1 MKYVIIFDKYIMN
14 NYWNNVRSEL
24 SFQGKTQIELADYIG
39 LSIGT
44 LRNKMNLQ
52 ALPTFE
58 TAIKISEFLN
68 VTMEYLLTGNNFT
81 GLNDDE
87 MEVIRLYKSLKPEN
101 KSMVKQLLAALSV
114 E

>member
-1 MKYVIIFDKYIMN
+1 MN

-24 SFQGKTQIELADYIG
+24 SFQGKSQIELANYIG
-39 LSIGT
+39 LSVGT

-52 ALPTFE
+52 TLPTFE

-68 VTMEYLLTGNNFT
+68 VSMEYLLTGNNFT

-87 MEVIRLYKSLKPEN
+87 MEVIRLYKTCKEEN
-101 KSMVKQLLAALSV
+101 KAAIKQLLAALSL
-114 E
+114 EK

>member
-1 MKYVIIFDKYIMN
+1 MN

-24 SFQGKTQIELADYIG
+24 SFQGKSQIEHANYIG
-39 LSIGT
+39 LSVGT

-68 VTMEYLLTGNNFT
+68 VSMEYLLTGNNFT

-87 MEVIRLYKSLKPEN
+87 MEVIRLYKTCKDEN
-101 KSMVKQLLAALSV
+101 KAAIKQLLAALSV
-114 E
+114 C